1 MKFYPRP
8 SPVAEPNTNSFT
20 ITLPLI
26 SSEKL
31 KKGLLILL
39 IIVSNLMTYYWFGH
53 SGEKVSSPKEHNQS
67 IKTLYLMDEARAKLP
82 YPESFAINVDRIARR
97 LQIPA
102 SWLMAVMFAESGFDP
117 NVFNRKGS
125 GAVGLIQFM
134 PATAEELGVAVA
146 NLSQM
151 EATDQLDYVLRYFE
165 MVRDRYGPYQSL
177 TDLYLAVLYPKA
189 RNQDP
194 CYTLYAS
201 PSKSYQQNRGLDE
214 NQDGRVTV
222 SDIEKRMVR
231 LFPQAYHESLADKN
245 K

>member
-53 SGEKVSSPKEHNQS
+53 SEGKVSSPKEDNQS

-102 SWLMAVMFAESGFDP
+102 SWLMAVMFA
-117 NVFNRKGS
+117 
-125 GAVGLIQFM
+125 
-134 PATAEELGVAVA
+134 
-146 NLSQM
+146 
-151 EATDQLDYVLRYFE
+151 
-165 MVRDRYGPYQSL
+165 
-177 TDLYLAVLYPKA
+177 
-189 RNQDP
+189 
-194 CYTLYAS
+194 
-201 PSKSYQQNRGLDE
+201 
-214 NQDGRVTV
+214 
-222 SDIEKRMVR
+222 
-231 LFPQAYHESLADKN
+231 
-245 K
+245 

>member
-1 MKFYPRP
+1 
-8 SPVAEPNTNSFT
+8 
-20 ITLPLI
+20 
-26 SSEKL
+26 
-31 KKGLLILL
+31 
-39 IIVSNLMTYYWFGH
+39 
-53 SGEKVSSPKEHNQS
+53 
-67 IKTLYLMDEARAKLP
+67 MDEARAKLP